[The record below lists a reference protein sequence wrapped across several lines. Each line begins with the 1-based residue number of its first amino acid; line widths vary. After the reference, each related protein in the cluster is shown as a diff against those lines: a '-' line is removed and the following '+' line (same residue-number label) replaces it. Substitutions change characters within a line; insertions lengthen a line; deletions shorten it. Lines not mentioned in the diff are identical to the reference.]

1 MTAPRVS
8 EDIADRTTTGLSG
21 VTVGSYGMGAAR
33 DTLTPVTEEGQT
45 PAALKE
51 LPSKDDLRD
60 NYGPLSVAF
69 LANLDKSFGFTL
81 AHHGA
86 AYLTQHHLDRK
97 IDRVFRQI
105 VYSIRTTSSYPDHLG
120 DQLEDLVCRKCEFP
134 PKTRVRPGS
143 RTGNSPL
150 ASLICPD
157 KLTHY
162 QRGILQLDTPTKA
175 AVGELNTFADA
186 RVGADQARYLSR
198 DPKDYAIVGTISKL
212 DLMVGQVATPPIGE
226 KIFKPLLKSLHRSPG
241 MDIRDYPSWP
251 FRILSRT
258 IVTCLLAALF
268 CVPVV
273 IQASGLVS
281 RGGAIAAF
289 AVAVTVGCFI
299 VNVIFQDVKANTMLT
314 LALAALL
321 SNCLKSD

>member
-1 MTAPRVS
+1 MTAPRAS

-33 DTLTPVTEEGQT
+33 DTLTPVAEEGQT

-120 DQLEDLVCRKCEFP
+120 DQLEDLVCRKY
-134 PKTRVRPGS
+134 
-143 RTGNSPL
+143 
-150 ASLICPD
+150 

-175 AVGELNTFADA
+175 AVGELNTFADE

-198 DPKDYAIVGTISKL
+198 DPKDYAIIGTISKL

>member
-1 MTAPRVS
+1 MF
-8 EDIADRTTTGLSG
+8 E
-21 VTVGSYGMGAAR
+21 
-33 DTLTPVTEEGQT
+33 
-45 PAALKE
+45 
-51 LPSKDDLRD
+51 D

-120 DQLEDLVCRKCEFP
+120 DQLEDLVCRKCESP
-134 PKTRVRPGS
+134 SENTRAPWFRNRQLTLGLSNLPRQAHPLPTGHSAARHAYQSCRRRAQHLRRRKSRRRPSALLVPGPQGLRHRGHHQQARPDGGTS
-143 RTGNSPL
+143 GHASHRGEDFC
-150 ASLICPD
+150 ASLSVFLRWLRSR
-157 KLTHY
+157 LTPR
-162 QRGILQLDTPTKA
+162 Q
-175 AVGELNTFADA
+175 
-186 RVGADQARYLSR
+186 
-198 DPKDYAIVGTISKL
+198 
-212 DLMVGQVATPPIGE
+212 
-226 KIFKPLLKSLHRSPG
+226 KPLLKSLHRSPG